1 MYWIYWLFPQVRYNS
16 STSPILHFL
25 YMEMIGFIASHFQI
39 ILSQT
44 ITTKH
49 PSGLTADYKTL
60 LEKQTC
66 KGMRGNNTKL
76 TTNLIFKILDPI

>member
-1 MYWIYWLFPQVRYNS
+1 M
-16 STSPILHFL
+16 
-25 YMEMIGFIASHFQI
+25 

-49 PSGLTADYKTL
+49 PLGLSADYKVM
-60 LEKQTC
+60 LEKQTH
-66 KGMRGNNTKL
+66 KGMRGNNRKL